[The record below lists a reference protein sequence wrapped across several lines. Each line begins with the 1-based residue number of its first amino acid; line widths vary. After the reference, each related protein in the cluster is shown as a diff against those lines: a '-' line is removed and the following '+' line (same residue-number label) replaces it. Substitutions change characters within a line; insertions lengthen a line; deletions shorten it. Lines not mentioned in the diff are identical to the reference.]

1 MTNRLSPF
9 RLKKRDWKDCR
20 LPFLVLI
27 PKKKHLFPLDLE
39 LTGNGIVKWLE
50 RRVIPKNRQVVDEIL
65 KTLGLGVNNTKG
77 IIDVCMGLSPN
88 DSYWVVDESFD
99 GKFADYNL
107 YNNRFSEAL
116 SLVAYTGAGRS
127 DEAFDTSA
135 KKRIKIIQPQFLNPL

>member
-1 MTNRLSPF
+1 M
-9 RLKKRDWKDCR
+9 
-20 LPFLVLI
+20 
-27 PKKKHLFPLDLE
+27 E
-39 LTGNGIVKWLE
+39 LTGNGVVKWLE
-50 RRVIPKNRQVVDEIL
+50 RRVIPKNRQFVDEIL

-77 IIDVCMGLSPN
+77 IIDVCMGLSLN

-135 KKRIKIIQPQFLNPL
+135 TKRIKIIQPQFLNPL

>member
-1 MTNRLSPF
+1 
-9 RLKKRDWKDCR
+9 
-20 LPFLVLI
+20 
-27 PKKKHLFPLDLE
+27 
-39 LTGNGIVKWLE
+39 
-50 RRVIPKNRQVVDEIL
+50 
-65 KTLGLGVNNTKG
+65 
-77 IIDVCMGLSPN
+77 MGLSLN

-135 KKRIKIIQPQFLNPL
+135 KKRIKIIRPQFLNPL